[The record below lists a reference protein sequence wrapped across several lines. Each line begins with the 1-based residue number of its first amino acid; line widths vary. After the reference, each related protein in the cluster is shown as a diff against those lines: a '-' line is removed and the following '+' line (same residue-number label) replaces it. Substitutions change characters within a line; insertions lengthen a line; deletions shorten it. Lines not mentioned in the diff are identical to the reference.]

1 MPIPPDET
9 LNAKAG
15 NCIWN
20 VEGIIC
26 AKLSARIIQ
35 LTIHHNQNRDTD
47 SRCDGRTQRA
57 TTQESDNIIQLSKL
71 IDIIYSIY
79 YLVDMLVADDQ
90 SVLQWNKS

>member
-47 SRCDGRTQRA
+47 SRCDGRTSHHA
-57 TTQESDNIIQLSKL
+57 GILESDNIIQLFKL

-79 YLVDMLVADDQ
+79 LFGRYVII
-90 SVLQWNKS
+90 